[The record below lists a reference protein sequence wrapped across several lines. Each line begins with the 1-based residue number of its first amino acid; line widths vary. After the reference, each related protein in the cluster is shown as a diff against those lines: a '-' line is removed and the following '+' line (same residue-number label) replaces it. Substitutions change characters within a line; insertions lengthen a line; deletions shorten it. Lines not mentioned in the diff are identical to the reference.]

1 MVEEILLR
9 VWFRVDSVLSFKVF
23 VGWCISMFFVILVN
37 SYEFSSMVGEYVI
50 VYICGVF
57 LVVCYVYIIWLLFYL
72 LGNIKIVI

>member
-57 LVVCYVYIIWLLFYL
+57 LVVCYVYII
-72 LGNIKIVI
+72 